1 MLKMAN
7 EKAKMEA
14 YMFVSI
20 RKYVGCKDV
29 HEVNRRVVENLI
41 PTLRG
46 FPGFQSYSI
55 IDLGGGSAAS
65 ISVFDTQDHAE
76 SATERVRSVVR
87 EHLVDLLPNPPE
99 VTIGELLSEH
109 RK

>member
-1 MLKMAN
+1 
-7 EKAKMEA
+7 
-14 YMFVSI
+14 MFVAI
-20 RKYVGCKDV
+20 RRYAGCKDV
-29 HEVNRRVVENLI
+29 REVNKRVVEHLI

-46 FPGFQSYSI
+46 FPGLQSYSI

-65 ISVFDTQDHAE
+65 VSVFDTRDHAE
-76 SATERVRSVVR
+76 GATERVRAVVQQ
-87 EHLVDLLPNPPE
+87 HLADLLPNPPE

>member
-1 MLKMAN
+1 
-7 EKAKMEA
+7 
-14 YMFVSI
+14 MFVAI
-20 RKYVGCKDV
+20 RKYAGCRDV
-29 HEVNRRVVENLI
+29 REVNKRVVENLI

-55 IDLGGGSAAS
+55 VDLGGGAAAS
-65 ISVFDTQDHAE
+65 ISVFDTREHAE
-76 SATERVRSVVR
+76 SATDRVRGIVQQ
-87 EHLVDLLPNPPE
+87 HLADLIPNPPE